1 MLFAELLLM
10 MIGEWMRIE
19 FSHYFFNAILR
30 LKLFPVIKTVVATL
44 WCTAL
49 FNINYSTVFAQHT
62 VERLEAIATPSIE
75 IAREFEH
82 HSRRRFHGND
92 IDKAIEYIESA
103 ASIYKAEKQWTSYIH
118 AKYLLSV
125 LWREKGWK
133 IEEGFQIA
141 LSHLS
146 DAEWYSQGI
155 SINKVDILDKIF
167 SKKVHLFVDQREF
180 ESGLKTIKKISFM
193 KGKTE
198 EHCNAFMYY
207 QRGRVSADRIGD
219 FDESNSYIKKSQ
231 PIFESNKSWLKAV
244 QTYKRIAC
252 NLRIKGRYEEA
263 IEYLFK
269 GYAITEKKNL
279 ANTPEK
285 RVVGELLTEIG
296 KVYGN
301 KGDFENAIN
310 YTEKALLLWQTRLK
324 YQEGYEAYIA
334 MCNINLGSYFIQI
347 GELNKAFGYLQ
358 DAESHI
364 LSSYAP
370 NDPIIIDCYT
380 KLGKYYA
387 ATGKHD
393 LAMNYYYKN
402 IDWLKKNITVRTDIK
417 RLIAENY
424 ILIGKEKLTD
434 YTSRSAL
441 GAFENAFHYFQEVS
455 HPLGAAESCQL
466 IARYYSEN
474 KMFDK
479 ALEYH
484 QKAFTILS
492 KDTIDYTIS
501 GENPEATDVPMDM
514 IVVNLLKEKSDVYL
528 AKYCNSSN
536 INHLVKCFETLEAAS
551 EFVEKYRTSY
561 LSSETIYQLVQ
572 NTYSILEKGVMTA
585 YSLFEETENPVY
597 LEKAFQMTD
606 KSKYA
611 ILKDAMNASKFRDQ
625 TGLPDSLL
633 IKEKKLRYELTS
645 TNILLRKQL
654 QKHKFADSLD
664 NKLTNL
670 YETIRFN
677 LQSELDG
684 LKTNFSKYPG
694 LENILKVYSTPP
706 SFSEIQKH
714 LNPET
719 LFLEY
724 FISKNHLLIFV
735 ISDSG
740 ISIKSIPIDEN
751 FLALCQSFMQSLRKD
766 SARSQFPELSYQLY
780 QILIEPVLGSIQ
792 GKTDLI
798 IIPDE
803 ALIQIPFECL
813 LTEKP
818 DTQSV
823 SDLDYKKL
831 PYFLYK
837 QNISY
842 YFSSGLFLR
851 SNTEK
856 QSQHL
861 VENSFLG
868 IAPTF
873 DDAIFDSDSPLDLSF
888 ISSLIPEEKNATDDQ
903 NNIFYNALPNSRKE
917 VSEIIRSFKNKN
929 YDTKG
934 LYSQQATED
943 NFKKLAGKYKYI
955 HLATHS
961 FVDMNE
967 PDLSGIAYYHPFFS
981 ESEND
986 GVLYAGEIYNMELN
1000 ADLLVLSSCESGS
1013 GLIMKGEGVLA
1024 VSRGFLLAG
1033 AKNLVVSQWKVA
1045 DTPTSELMIHFYNN
1059 ILEGQTYRK
1068 ALKNAKIKLLENT
1081 DTAFP
1086 RFWSAFM
1093 LIGN

>member
-1 MLFAELLLM
+1 
-10 MIGEWMRIE
+10 MRFE
-19 FSHYFFNAILR
+19 FSYYFLSAILK
-30 LKLFPVIKTVVATL
+30 LKLLPVKKTGATIL
-44 WCTAL
+44 WCTAFCNL
-49 FNINYSTVFAQHT
+49 YYSTVFAQHS
-62 VERLEAIATPSIE
+62 VESLEMIAMPSIE
-75 IAREFEH
+75 LAREFEQ
-82 HSRRRFHGND
+82 HSRYRFHGND

-103 ASIYKAEKQWTSYIH
+103 ASIYKSEKQWTSYVSMKYKLAIIWRELAWNKPINFNIALNHLVEAEYYTRNILHSQNLLLRKIH
-118 AKYLLSV
+118 SKKIHILVDQNDFDAAFKASRAFKGNSKKTDEYLL
-125 LWREKGWK
+125 
-133 IEEGFQIA
+133 
-141 LSHLS
+141 
-146 DAEWYSQGI
+146 
-155 SINKVDILDKIF
+155 
-167 SKKVHLFVDQREF
+167 
-180 ESGLKTIKKISFM
+180 
-193 KGKTE
+193 
-198 EHCNAFMYY
+198 AFLYY
-207 QRGRVSADRIGD
+207 QRGRILADRMAKYE
-219 FDESNSYIKKSQ
+219 ESISMISSAQQLFLSQ
-231 PIFESNKSWLKAV
+231 NALFKAI
-244 QTYKRIAC
+244 QSYKRIAC
-252 NLRIKGRYEEA
+252 NLRIKGKYEEA
-263 IEYLFK
+263 IEQLFEGLK
-269 GYAITEKKNL
+269 LCREKKLLNT
-279 ANTPEK
+279 ANK
-285 RVVGELLTEIG
+285 QIVGEVLSELG
-296 KVYGN
+296 RVYGS
-301 KGDFENAIN
+301 KGDFENSID
-310 YTEKALLLWQTRLK
+310 YTQQALTLWETTLNQL
-324 YQEGYEAYIA
+324 EGYEAYLAI
-334 MCNINLGSYFIQI
+334 CNINIGNSYIEI
-347 GELNKAFGYLQ
+347 GEFDKAFQFLKN
-358 DAESHI
+358 AEVHI
-364 LSSYAP
+364 LNAYGTS
-370 NDPIIIDCYT
+370 DPILIDCYT

-402 IDWLKKNITVRTDIK
+402 IDWLKKNISVRTDIK

-434 YTSRSAL
+434 YTSTSAL
-441 GAFENAFHYFQEVS
+441 DAFENAFYYFQEVS

-466 IARYYSEN
+466 MARYYSE
-474 KMFDK
+474 KKLFDK

-514 IVVNLLKEKSDVYL
+514 IVVNILKEKSDVYL
-528 AKYCNSSN
+528 AKYCNSGN
-536 INHLVKCFETLEAAS
+536 LDDLVKCFETLEAAS

-585 YSLFEETENPVY
+585 YSLFEETKNPVY

-625 TGLPDSLL
+625 IGLPDSLL

-694 LENILKVYSTPP
+694 LEDILKLHSTPP
-706 SFSEIQKH
+706 RFSEIQKH

-724 FISKNHLLIFV
+724 FISKDHLLIFV
-735 ISDSG
+735 ISDSKV
-740 ISIKSIPIDEN
+740 SIKSIPIDEN
-751 FLALCQSFMQSLRKD
+751 FAALCQSFMQSLRKD

-780 QILIEPVLGSIQ
+780 QKLIEPILGSLE

-803 ALIQIPFECL
+803 GLIQIPFECL

-818 DTQSV
+818 DTQRV
-823 SDLDYKKL
+823 SDLDYKKF

-856 QSQHL
+856 QSQQL

-868 IAPTF
+868 IAPMF
-873 DDAIFDSDSPLDLSF
+873 DHASFDSDSPLDLSF
-888 ISSLIPEEKNATDDQ
+888 ISSLISEEKNATDDQ
-903 NNIFYNALPNSRKE
+903 NNMFYKALPNSRKE

-934 LYSQQATED
+934 LFSQQATED

-961 FVDMNE
+961 FVDMDE

-1059 ILEGQTYRK
+1059 ILEGQSYRK